1 MINIPTRDEFIF
13 SLKCFAAAMM
23 ALYLAFR
30 IGLPRP
36 FWAPLTAYVV
46 SQPIAGAVRSKAL
59 YRVIG
64 TVIGALAI
72 VVLIPTFV
80 NYTGLFALVIGGWFG
95 FCLFMSLMD
104 RTPRA
109 YAFLLGGYTVGFVA
123 MPAIADITAFNISS
137 IFDIAVAR
145 AEEIILGVLCSTI
158 VHSLVLPKGVGDIIL
173 PRLDQVLT
181 DGQLWVK
188 NILTT
193 RQTEADTRIDLNK
206 LALVITELRIMSTHL
221 PYDTTNVRWTT
232 NIVRSMQ
239 DRFSVL
245 VPILSAVED
254 RLHVLHTSNSG
265 KLPKEWQTLLDDI
278 ADWIMRGAENTDPA
292 DAIRLRRRI
301 DRAIPSINGE
311 SHWEDM
317 LLTNLASEL
326 YRLVDACENCFDLRR
341 KVNIGLKGEM
351 PLAEMRETKVS
362 TMTLYVDRRLALSS
376 AFATAMSMIVSCLF
390 WAASGWPTGF
400 AAPMMAGMYCMFF
413 ATFDNPVPILKIQFY
428 GTLLSSPV
436 SGIYLLWL
444 LPSAHSFEMLVLL
457 LAPFLIWFGTYLTKP
472 ATAIKI
478 IPFMFTVLATLTMFD
493 MGSANMTSY
502 INSQISQAIGVGSA
516 ALFMAV
522 FRTASVDSLI
532 RRLVRSIWDDI
543 SKLGQ
548 AIRAPSVI
556 AVTVKMVDGI
566 SLLAPRLALA
576 TKTGGTKNPGFI
588 AATNILS
595 DLRVG
600 LNMTQLLRA
609 ETKLERRNMSVR
621 PVLKHLADYY
631 RQGKKIQETATGE
644 LLQEIDRTLY
654 RIANAGSRPQQS
666 QAIAA
671 LAGIRR
677 DLFPDALPY
686 SPLTAS
692 GGEKIPTEIL
702 PAPLSTEK
710 DIGKTAS
717 IY

>member
-1 MINIPTRDEFIF
+1 MIKIPTRDEFIF
-13 SLKCFAAAMM
+13 SFKCFVAAMM

-59 YRVIG
+59 YRVTG

-72 VVLIPTFV
+72 VILIPTFV
-80 NYTGLFALVIGGWFG
+80 NYTGMFALVMGGWFG

-104 RTPRA
+104 RTPRS

-123 MPAIADITAFNISS
+123 MPALADMSAFNISS
-137 IFDIAVAR
+137 IFDVAVAR

-158 VHSLVLPKGVGDIIL
+158 VHSLFLPKGIGDVIL
-173 PRLDQVLT
+173 QRLDQVLN
-181 DGQLWVK
+181 DGQQWVK
-188 NILTT
+188 NILTNK
-193 RQTEADTRIDLNK
+193 QGEKNSEFDLNK

-221 PYDTTNVRWTT
+221 PYDTSNVRWTT
-232 NIVRSMQ
+232 NIVRAMQ

-254 RLHVLHTSNSG
+254 RLQVLYKSNSG
-265 KLPKEWQTLLDDI
+265 KLPEKWQELLDDI
-278 ADWIMRGAENTDPA
+278 AVWIARGAENNVPEN
-292 DAIRLRRRI
+292 AIHLRRRI
-301 DRAIPSINGE
+301 DRLMPAINGE

-317 LLTNLASEL
+317 LLANLASEL

-351 PLAEMRETKVS
+351 PPTEMRETKVS

-413 ATFDNPVPILKIQFY
+413 STFDNPVPILKTQFY
-428 GTLLSSPV
+428 CTLLSSPV

-444 LPSAHSFEMLVLL
+444 LPSAHSFEMLMLL
-457 LAPFLIWFGTYLTKP
+457 MAPFLIWFGAYLTKP
-472 ATAIKI
+472 ATALKV

-493 MGSANMTSY
+493 LGSANMTSY

-516 ALFMAV
+516 ALFMAI

-532 RRLVRSIWDDI
+532 RRLVNSIWDDI
-543 SKLGQ
+543 SKLGR
-548 AIRAPSVI
+548 AVNAPSVV
-556 AVTVKMVDGI
+556 AVTVKMVDSI

-576 TKTGGTKNPGFI
+576 TKNGGTKNPGFI
-588 AATNILS
+588 AATNILP
-595 DLRVG
+595 DLRIG
-600 LNMTQLLRA
+600 LNITRLLRTQ
-609 ETKLERRNMSVR
+609 TKLERHNMTVR
-621 PVLKHLADYY
+621 PVLERLADYY
-631 RQGKKIQETATGE
+631 RHGKKPENTAAET
-644 LLQEIDRTLY
+644 LLEEIDRTLY
-654 RIANAGSRPQQS
+654 RIANAGFHLQYNH
-666 QAIAA
+666 AIAA

-677 DLFPDALPY
+677 DLFPDAMPY
-686 SPLTAS
+686 SPSAA
-692 GGEKIPTEIL
+692 G
-702 PAPLSTEK
+702 STEK
-710 DIGKTAS
+710 DMCKKPSGLPPGF
-717 IY
+717 

>member
-1 MINIPTRDEFIF
+1 MIKIPTRDEFIF
-13 SLKCFAAAMM
+13 SFKCFVAAMM

-59 YRVIG
+59 YRVTG

-72 VVLIPTFV
+72 VILIPTFV
-80 NYTGLFALVIGGWFG
+80 NYTGMFALVMGGWFG

-104 RTPRA
+104 RTPRS

-123 MPAIADITAFNISS
+123 MPALADMSTFNISS
-137 IFDIAVAR
+137 IFDVAVAR

-158 VHSLVLPKGVGDIIL
+158 VHCLFLPKGIGDVIL
-173 PRLDQVLT
+173 QRLDQVLN
-181 DGQLWVK
+181 DGQQWVK
-188 NILTT
+188 NILTNK
-193 RQTEADTRIDLNK
+193 QGEKNSEFDLNK

-221 PYDTTNVRWTT
+221 PYDTSNVRWTT
-232 NIVRSMQ
+232 NIVRAMQ

-254 RLHVLHTSNSG
+254 RLQVLYKSNSG
-265 KLPKEWQTLLDDI
+265 KLPEKWQELLDDI
-278 ADWIMRGAENTDPA
+278 AVWIARGAENNVPEN
-292 DAIRLRRRI
+292 AIHLRRRI
-301 DRAIPSINGE
+301 DRLMPAINGE

-317 LLTNLASEL
+317 LLANLASEL

-351 PLAEMRETKVS
+351 PPTEMRETKVS

-390 WAASGWPTGF
+390 WAASGWQTGF

-413 ATFDNPVPILKIQFY
+413 STFDNPVPILKTQFY
-428 GTLLSSPV
+428 CTLLSSPV

-444 LPSAHSFEMLVLL
+444 LPSAHSFEMLILL
-457 LAPFLIWFGTYLTKP
+457 MAPFMIWFGTYLTKP
-472 ATAIKI
+472 ATALKV

-493 MGSANMTSY
+493 LGSANMTSY

-516 ALFMAV
+516 ALFMAI

-532 RRLVRSIWDDI
+532 RRLVNSIWDDI
-543 SKLGQ
+543 SKLGR
-548 AIRAPSVI
+548 AVNAPSVV
-556 AVTVKMVDGI
+556 AVTVKMVDSI

-576 TKTGGTKNPGFI
+576 TKNGGTKNPGFI
-588 AATNILS
+588 AATNILP
-595 DLRVG
+595 DLRIG
-600 LNMTQLLRA
+600 LNITRLLRTQ
-609 ETKLERRNMSVR
+609 TKLERHNMTVR
-621 PVLKHLADYY
+621 PVLERLADYY
-631 RQGKKIQETATGE
+631 RHGKKPENTAAET
-644 LLQEIDRTLY
+644 LLEEIDRTLY
-654 RIANAGSRPQQS
+654 RIANAGFHLQYNH
-666 QAIAA
+666 AIAA

-677 DLFPDALPY
+677 DLFPDAMPY
-686 SPLTAS
+686 SPSAAGS
-692 GGEKIPTEIL
+692 M
-702 PAPLSTEK
+702 EK
-710 DIGKTAS
+710 DMRKEPSGLPPGF
-717 IY
+717 

>member
-1 MINIPTRDEFIF
+1 MIKIPTRDEFIF
-13 SLKCFAAAMM
+13 SFKCFVAAMM

-59 YRVIG
+59 YRVTG

-72 VVLIPTFV
+72 VILIPTFV
-80 NYTGLFALVIGGWFG
+80 NYTGMFALVMGGWFG

-104 RTPRA
+104 RTPRS

-123 MPAIADITAFNISS
+123 MPALADMSTFNISS
-137 IFDIAVAR
+137 IFDVAVAR

-158 VHSLVLPKGVGDIIL
+158 VHSLFLPKGIGDVIL
-173 PRLDQVLT
+173 QRLDQVLN
-181 DGQLWVK
+181 DGQQWVK
-188 NILTT
+188 NILTNK
-193 RQTEADTRIDLNK
+193 QGEKNSEFDLNK

-221 PYDTTNVRWTT
+221 PYDTSNVRWTT
-232 NIVRSMQ
+232 NIVRAMQ

-254 RLHVLHTSNSG
+254 RLQVLYKSNSG
-265 KLPKEWQTLLDDI
+265 KLPEKWQELLDDI
-278 ADWIMRGAENTDPA
+278 AVWIARGAENNVPEN
-292 DAIRLRRRI
+292 AIHLRRRI
-301 DRAIPSINGE
+301 DRLMPAINGE

-317 LLTNLASEL
+317 LLANLASEL

-351 PLAEMRETKVS
+351 PPTEMRETKVS

-413 ATFDNPVPILKIQFY
+413 STFDNPVPILKTQFY
-428 GTLLSSPV
+428 CTLLSSPV

-444 LPSAHSFEMLVLL
+444 LPSAHSFEMLMLL
-457 LAPFLIWFGTYLTKP
+457 MAPFLIWFGAYLTKP
-472 ATAIKI
+472 ATALKV

-493 MGSANMTSY
+493 LGSANMTSY

-516 ALFMAV
+516 ALFMAI

-532 RRLVRSIWDDI
+532 RRLVNSIWDDI
-543 SKLGQ
+543 SKLGR
-548 AIRAPSVI
+548 AVSAPSVV
-556 AVTVKMVDGI
+556 AVTVKMVDSI

-576 TKTGGTKNPGFI
+576 TKNGGTKNPGFI

-595 DLRVG
+595 DLRIG
-600 LNMTQLLRA
+600 LNITRLLRTQ
-609 ETKLERRNMSVR
+609 TKLERHNMTVR
-621 PVLKHLADYY
+621 PVLERLADYY
-631 RQGKKIQETATGE
+631 RHGKKPENTAAET
-644 LLQEIDRTLY
+644 LLEEIDRTLY
-654 RIANAGSRPQQS
+654 RIANAGLRLQYNH
-666 QAIAA
+666 AIAA

-677 DLFPDALPY
+677 DLFPDAMPY
-686 SPLTAS
+686 SPSAAS
-692 GGEKIPTEIL
+692 
-702 PAPLSTEK
+702 STEK
-710 DIGKTAS
+710 DMRKEPSGLPPGF
-717 IY
+717 

>member
-13 SLKCFAAAMM
+13 SLKCFAAAML

-46 SQPIAGAVRSKAL
+46 SQPMAGAVRSKAV
-59 YRVIG
+59 YRVTG

-72 VVLIPTFV
+72 VILIPTFV

-123 MPAIADITAFNISS
+123 MPAMADMTAFSISS
-137 IFDIAVAR
+137 IFDVAVAR
-145 AEEIILGVLCSTI
+145 SEEIILGVLCSTV
-158 VHSLVLPKGVGDIIL
+158 VHSLVLPKGIGDIIL
-173 PRLDQVLT
+173 QRLDQVLD
-181 DGQLWVK
+181 DGQQWVK
-188 NILTT
+188 NILTA
-193 RQTEADTRIDLNK
+193 RQAETGSQLDLNK
-206 LALVITELRIMSTHL
+206 LALAITELRIMSTHL

-254 RLHVLHTSNSG
+254 RLHVFHTSNSG
-265 KLPKEWQTLLDDI
+265 KLPEEWQKLLDDI
-278 ADWIMRGAENTDPA
+278 AEWITRGAENTDPG

-301 DRAIPSINGE
+301 DRFTPSINGE

-317 LLTNLASEL
+317 LLANLSSEL
-326 YRLVDACENCFDLRR
+326 YRLVDACEDCFDLRR

-351 PLAEMRETKVS
+351 PPSEMRETKVS

-413 ATFDNPVPILKIQFY
+413 STFDNPVPILKSQFFY
-428 GTLLSSPV
+428 TLMSSPV

-457 LAPFLIWFGTYLTKP
+457 LAPFLIWFGTYLAKP
-472 ATAIKI
+472 ATAVKV

-516 ALFMAV
+516 ALFMAI

-532 RRLVRSIWDDI
+532 QRLVHSIWNDLT
-543 SKLGQ
+543 KLGE
-548 AIRAPSVI
+548 SVKATPAI

-576 TKTGGTKNPGFI
+576 TKTGGTKNPGFV

-600 LNMTQLLRA
+600 LNMTRLLRT
-609 ETKLERRNMSVR
+609 ETKLERHHMSVR
-621 PVLKHLADYY
+621 PVLERLADYY
-631 RQGKKIQETATGE
+631 RQGKKSQDAATEE
-644 LLQEIDRTLY
+644 LLHEIDQTLY
-654 RIANAGSRPQQS
+654 RMANTESRLQQN

-686 SPLTAS
+686 SPSTA
-692 GGEKIPTEIL
+692 GDRKKDQAKKMPEIPPEPDK
-702 PAPLSTEK
+702 PATR
-710 DIGKTAS
+710 
-717 IY
+717 

>member
-1 MINIPTRDEFIF
+1 MIKIPTRDEFIF
-13 SLKCFAAAMM
+13 SFKCFVAAMM

-59 YRVIG
+59 YRVTG

-72 VVLIPTFV
+72 VILIPTFV
-80 NYTGLFALVIGGWFG
+80 NYTGMFALVMGGWFG

-104 RTPRA
+104 RTPRS

-123 MPAIADITAFNISS
+123 MPALADMSTFNISS
-137 IFDIAVAR
+137 IFDVAVAR

-158 VHSLVLPKGVGDIIL
+158 VHSLFLPKGIGDVIL
-173 PRLDQVLT
+173 QRLDQVLN
-181 DGQLWVK
+181 DGQQWVK
-188 NILTT
+188 NILTNK
-193 RQTEADTRIDLNK
+193 QGEKNSEFDLNK

-221 PYDTTNVRWTT
+221 PYDTSNVRWTT
-232 NIVRSMQ
+232 NIVRAMQ

-254 RLHVLHTSNSG
+254 RLQVLYKSNSG
-265 KLPKEWQTLLDDI
+265 KLPEKWQELLDDI
-278 ADWIMRGAENTDPA
+278 AVWIARGAENNVPEN
-292 DAIRLRRRI
+292 AIHLRRRI
-301 DRAIPSINGE
+301 DRLMPAINGE

-317 LLTNLASEL
+317 LLANLASEL

-351 PLAEMRETKVS
+351 PPTEMRETKVS

-413 ATFDNPVPILKIQFY
+413 STFDNPVPILKTQFY
-428 GTLLSSPV
+428 CTLLSSPV

-444 LPSAHSFEMLVLL
+444 LPSAHSFEMLMLL
-457 LAPFLIWFGTYLTKP
+457 MAPFLIWFGAYLTKP
-472 ATAIKI
+472 ATALKV

-493 MGSANMTSY
+493 LGSANMTSY

-516 ALFMAV
+516 ALFMAI

-532 RRLVRSIWDDI
+532 RRLVNSIWDDI
-543 SKLGQ
+543 SKLGR
-548 AIRAPSVI
+548 AVSAPSVV
-556 AVTVKMVDGI
+556 AVTVKMVDSI

-576 TKTGGTKNPGFI
+576 TKNGGTKNPGFI

-595 DLRVG
+595 DLRIG
-600 LNMTQLLRA
+600 LNITRLLRTQ
-609 ETKLERRNMSVR
+609 TKLERHNMTVR
-621 PVLKHLADYY
+621 PVLERLADYY
-631 RQGKKIQETATGE
+631 RHGKKPENTAAET
-644 LLQEIDRTLY
+644 LLEEIDRTLY
-654 RIANAGSRPQQS
+654 RIANAELRLQYNH
-666 QAIAA
+666 AIAA

-677 DLFPDALPY
+677 DLFPDAMPY
-686 SPLTAS
+686 SPSAA
-692 GGEKIPTEIL
+692 G
-702 PAPLSTEK
+702 STEK
-710 DIGKTAS
+710 DMYKKPSGLPPGF
-717 IY
+717 

>member
-1 MINIPTRDEFIF
+1 MIKIPTRDEFIF
-13 SLKCFAAAMM
+13 SFKCFVAAMM

-59 YRVIG
+59 YRVTG

-72 VVLIPTFV
+72 VILIPTFV
-80 NYTGLFALVIGGWFG
+80 NYTGMFALVMGGWFG

-104 RTPRA
+104 RTPRS

-123 MPAIADITAFNISS
+123 MPALADMSTFNISS
-137 IFDIAVAR
+137 IFDVAVAR

-158 VHSLVLPKGVGDIIL
+158 VHSLFLPKGIGDVIL
-173 PRLDQVLT
+173 QRLDQVLN
-181 DGQLWVK
+181 DGQQWVK
-188 NILTT
+188 NILTNK
-193 RQTEADTRIDLNK
+193 QGEKNSEFDLNK

-221 PYDTTNVRWTT
+221 PYDTSNVRWTT
-232 NIVRSMQ
+232 NIVRAMQ

-254 RLHVLHTSNSG
+254 RLQVLYKSNSG
-265 KLPKEWQTLLDDI
+265 KLPEKWQELLDDI
-278 ADWIMRGAENTDPA
+278 AVWIARGAENNVPEN
-292 DAIRLRRRI
+292 AIHLRRRI
-301 DRAIPSINGE
+301 DRLMPAINGE

-317 LLTNLASEL
+317 LLANLASEL

-351 PLAEMRETKVS
+351 PPTEMRETKVS

-413 ATFDNPVPILKIQFY
+413 STFDNPVPILKTQFY
-428 GTLLSSPV
+428 CTLLSSPV

-444 LPSAHSFEMLVLL
+444 LPSAHSFEMLMLL
-457 LAPFLIWFGTYLTKP
+457 MAPFLIWFGAYLTKP
-472 ATAIKI
+472 ATALKV

-493 MGSANMTSY
+493 LGSANMTSY

-516 ALFMAV
+516 ALFMAI

-532 RRLVRSIWDDI
+532 RRLVNSIWDDI
-543 SKLGQ
+543 SKLGR
-548 AIRAPSVI
+548 AVSAPSVV
-556 AVTVKMVDGI
+556 AVTVKMVDSI

-576 TKTGGTKNPGFI
+576 TKNGGTKNPGFI

-595 DLRVG
+595 DLRIG
-600 LNMTQLLRA
+600 LNITRLLRTQ
-609 ETKLERRNMSVR
+609 TKLERHNMTVR
-621 PVLKHLADYY
+621 PVLERLADYY
-631 RQGKKIQETATGE
+631 RHGKKPENTAAET
-644 LLQEIDRTLY
+644 LLEEIDRTLY
-654 RIANAGSRPQQS
+654 RIANAGLRLQYNH
-666 QAIAA
+666 AIAA

-677 DLFPDALPY
+677 DLFPDAMPY
-686 SPLTAS
+686 SPSAAS
-692 GGEKIPTEIL
+692 STGKDMRKEPSGL
-702 PAPLSTEK
+702 PP
-710 DIGKTAS
+710 GF
-717 IY
+717 

>member
-1 MINIPTRDEFIF
+1 MIKIPTRDEFIF
-13 SLKCFAAAMM
+13 SFKCFVAAMM

-59 YRVIG
+59 YRVTG

-72 VVLIPTFV
+72 VILIPTFV
-80 NYTGLFALVIGGWFG
+80 NYTGMFALVMGGWFG

-104 RTPRA
+104 RTPRS

-123 MPAIADITAFNISS
+123 MPALADMSAFNISS
-137 IFDIAVAR
+137 IFDVAVAR

-158 VHSLVLPKGVGDIIL
+158 VHSLFLPKGIGDVIL
-173 PRLDQVLT
+173 QRLDQVLN
-181 DGQLWVK
+181 DGQQWVK
-188 NILTT
+188 NILTNK
-193 RQTEADTRIDLNK
+193 QGEKNSEFDLNK

-221 PYDTTNVRWTT
+221 PYDTSNVRWTT
-232 NIVRSMQ
+232 NIVRAMQ

-254 RLHVLHTSNSG
+254 RLQVLYKSNSG
-265 KLPKEWQTLLDDI
+265 KLPEKWQELLDDI
-278 ADWIMRGAENTDPA
+278 AVWIARGAENNVPEN
-292 DAIRLRRRI
+292 AIHLRRRI
-301 DRAIPSINGE
+301 DRLMPAINGE

-317 LLTNLASEL
+317 LLANLASEL

-351 PLAEMRETKVS
+351 PPTEMRETKVS

-413 ATFDNPVPILKIQFY
+413 STFDNPVPILKTQFY
-428 GTLLSSPV
+428 CTLLSSPV

-444 LPSAHSFEMLVLL
+444 LPSAHSFEMLMLL
-457 LAPFLIWFGTYLTKP
+457 MAPFLIWFGAYLTKP
-472 ATAIKI
+472 ATALKV

-493 MGSANMTSY
+493 LGSANMTSY

-516 ALFMAV
+516 ALFMAI

-532 RRLVRSIWDDI
+532 RRLVNSIWDDI
-543 SKLGQ
+543 SKLGW
-548 AIRAPSVI
+548 AVSAPSVV
-556 AVTVKMVDGI
+556 AVTVKMVDSI

-576 TKTGGTKNPGFI
+576 TKNGGTKNPGFI

-595 DLRVG
+595 DLRIG
-600 LNMTQLLRA
+600 LNITRLLRTQ
-609 ETKLERRNMSVR
+609 TKLERHNMTVR
-621 PVLKHLADYY
+621 PVLERLADYY
-631 RQGKKIQETATGE
+631 RHGKKPENTAAET
-644 LLQEIDRTLY
+644 LLEEIDRTLY
-654 RIANAGSRPQQS
+654 RIANAELRLQYNH
-666 QAIAA
+666 AIAA

-677 DLFPDALPY
+677 DLFPDAMPY
-686 SPLTAS
+686 SPSAA
-692 GGEKIPTEIL
+692 G
-702 PAPLSTEK
+702 STEK
-710 DIGKTAS
+710 DMCKKPSGLPPGF
-717 IY
+717 